1 MCNSKVD
8 ASSFLDAGNPTSCF
22 SAKASI
28 DEQLHHTE
36 PTYSFALSMQPD
48 RKCQRFSNEVKFN
61 NSEEASEKASSY
73 ELFHGFLAIGTLGS
87 ESLDTEPPTPTFP
100 IPFQNE
106 IDKENE
112 VTEIDL
118 QLINNELEKFLEA
131 EAKEIADD
139 SSARSSYASI
149 ITISNK
155 QFDDVD
161 TEGWRYSVTC
171 PLQKYLF
178 GSSIEVP
185 ETEVVEK
192 KEKASLEELFKRNDN
207 VHKDTK
213 EKYDSMQKQA
223 KGSNATQFMKK
234 VLKKLH
240 LTAGNSATASNVK
253 AAVSTTTKR
262 RLPKVCIIY

>member
-28 DEQLHHTE
+28 DEQLHHAG
-36 PTYSFALSMQPD
+36 PTYTFALSMQPD
-48 RKCQRFSNEVKFN
+48 RKCQRVSNEVKIN
-61 NSEEASEKASSY
+61 NTEEASEKASSY

-87 ESLDTEPPTPTFP
+87 ESPPTPTFP
-100 IPFQNE
+100 LPFQNE
-106 IDKENE
+106 TDKEKE
-112 VTEIDL
+112 VTENDL

-131 EAKEIADD
+131 EAKEIDDD
-139 SSARSSYASI
+139 SLARSSYASI
-149 ITISNK
+149 TTISNK
-155 QFDDVD
+155 QFDDAD

-185 ETEVVEK
+185 ETAVVEK
-192 KEKASLEELFKRNDN
+192 KEKSSLEELFKRNDN
-207 VHKDTK
+207 VHKDSK
-213 EKYDSMQKQA
+213 ENYDSMQKQG
-223 KGSNATQFMKK
+223 KGRNATQFMKK

-253 AAVSTTTKR
+253 AAVSTTAKR
-262 RLPKVCIIY
+262 RLPKVRINY